1 MNRPLSITTD
11 PIPQL
16 TWRIAIPASVGMFFN
31 TLFNFTD
38 TYFAGFLGTDAL
50 AALAFTFP
58 LFFLLIAM
66 ASGLSQ
72 GTTALLANALGEGER
87 NGAVAVF
94 AQALV
99 IAITLGVVVPLAG
112 WVISPSLLLHL
123 GARAV
128 PFELSLDYMRVILAG
143 GGCFILTMT
152 LNSALAAQGE
162 TRIYRNFLIGGFFAN
177 LLLNPLFIWGWFPGV
192 PAMGVAGIA
201 LATVLIQVAGCALL
215 WRSVRRNRAF
225 HHIPWTAFRPNLS
238 LIRQILG
245 QSLPAMLNMA
255 TIALG
260 IFVMVYYVKHFG
272 DEAVAALG
280 IATRIEQL
288 VLMPVIGLS
297 TAMLSITG
305 QNYGAGFSHRVE
317 EAWKTGLKQGIAC
330 MVAGAI
336 LIVIFG
342 ESAIRIFTRDPAII
356 VHGRDYLRI
365 AALTLAAY
373 PILFGTVFMMQGLKR
388 PGYGLWI
395 GLYRQIAAPVVV
407 FHLLAFTFGWGLWG
421 IWWGV
426 CLVTWSAAMFTF
438 HWGGRTL
445 ARLTPHPA
453 SL

>member
-1 MNRPLSITTD
+1 MHRPLSITTD

-16 TWRIAIPASVGMFFN
+16 IWRIAVPASVGMFFN

-38 TYFAGFLGTDAL
+38 TYFAGFLGTEAL
-50 AALAFTFP
+50 AALSYTFP
-58 LFFLLIAM
+58 LFFLLIAV

-72 GTTALLANALGEGER
+72 GTAALLANTLGAGEGE
-87 NGAVAVF
+87 GAIEIF
-94 AQALV
+94 AQSLV
-99 IAITLGVVVPLAG
+99 IALSAGVVISLAG
-112 WVISPSLLLHL
+112 WVLSPSLLHHL
-123 GARAV
+123 GARGDTLA
-128 PFELSLDYMRVILAG
+128 FSLSYIRIIAAG
-143 GGCFILTMT
+143 GGLFILTMA

-177 LLLNPLFIWGWFPGV
+177 LALNPLFIWGLLPGI
-192 PAMGVAGIA
+192 PPMGVAGIA

-215 WRSVRRNRAF
+215 WLSVRTTPAFRRIPMNAF
-225 HHIPWTAFRPNLS
+225 HPEPL
-238 LIRQILG
+238 LIRKIID
-245 QSLPAMLNMA
+245 QSIPATLNMV
-255 TIALG
+255 TIAIG
-260 IFVMVYYVKHFG
+260 IFVMTYFVKHYG

-305 QNYGAGFSHRVE
+305 HNYGAGLSLRVA

-330 MVAGAI
+330 MVTGAI
-336 LIVIFG
+336 LIVGFG
-342 ESAIRIFTRDPAII
+342 EGAIRIFTDDPVII
-356 VHGRDYLRI
+356 RHGRDYLMI

-407 FHLLAFTFGWGLWG
+407 FHLLSFTFGWGLWG

-426 CLVTWSAAMFTF
+426 CLVTWSAALFTF

-445 ARLTPHPA
+445 ARLTAHPVIP
-453 SL
+453 